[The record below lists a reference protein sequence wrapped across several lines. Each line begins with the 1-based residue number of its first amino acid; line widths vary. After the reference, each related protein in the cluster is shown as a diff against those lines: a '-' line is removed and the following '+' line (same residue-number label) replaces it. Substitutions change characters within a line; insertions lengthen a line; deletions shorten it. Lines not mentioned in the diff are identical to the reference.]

1 MFDQAAVQLS
11 TVRDLLRFAVSRFTE
26 AGLSFGHG
34 SDNAYDEAVYLILHT
49 LAAAD
54 RLEPFLDARLVDEE
68 IRQVLD
74 AGALRQSAHP
84 GRLPD
89 PRSLAGEYRFYV
101 DERVIVPRSFIAEL
115 LPEALEPWI
124 EYPELV
130 HRALDMCTGSGCLA
144 VLLADLYPDAEV
156 DAVDL
161 SADALAVAQINVE
174 QYGLQERIELIQSD
188 LFSAMAGR
196 EYDLIISN
204 PPYVDAPSVA
214 ALPEEYRETGAG
226 AGLGRRRPGRH
237 PRNPCAAPAHL
248 SEHGVLVVEI
258 GHNREAL
265 KPVSPEL
272 PFTGCPPP
280 AAMAFVPAHPRRT
293 AGGASLLDVVHQVLP
308 GLLWRAR
315 PGRAAPASHTKPSA
329 AASWRRCAVQPD
341 RQGRATTPGGFG
353 AARRW

>member
-49 LAAAD
+49 LKLPLD

-74 AGALRQSAHP
+74 VLARRVNLRTPAAYLT
-84 GRLPD
+84 REAWL
-89 PRSLAGEYRFYV
+89 GEYRFYV

-144 VLLADLYPDAEV
+144 VLLADLYPDADV

-188 LFSAMAGR
+188 LFSALAGR

-214 ALPEEYRETGAG
+214 ALPEEYLREPALALGSG
-226 AGLGRRRPGRH
+226 EDGLDATREILRR
-237 PRNPCAAPAHL
+237 APAHL

-265 KPVSPEL
+265 EASFPEP
-272 PFTGCPPP
+272 PFTWLPTASGDGFVFLLTRDELL
-280 AAMAFVPAHPRRT
+280 AAQA
-293 AGGASLLDVVHQVLP
+293 
-308 GLLWRAR
+308 
-315 PGRAAPASHTKPSA
+315 
-329 AASWRRCAVQPD
+329 
-341 RQGRATTPGGFG
+341 
-353 AARRW
+353 